1 MYAITTEGG
10 MECIDIHHRKQPIV
24 DNEQEGSELHMNHV
38 GRITEGNRNH
48 RED

>member
-1 MYAITTEGG
+1 MYAITTVGC

-24 DNEQEGSELHMNHV
+24 DNEEGSELHMNHV